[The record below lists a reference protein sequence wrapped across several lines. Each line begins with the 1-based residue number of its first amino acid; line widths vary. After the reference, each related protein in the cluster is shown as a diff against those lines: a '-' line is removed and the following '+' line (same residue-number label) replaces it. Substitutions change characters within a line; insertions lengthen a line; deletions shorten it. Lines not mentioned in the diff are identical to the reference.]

1 MDRRQFLKGVGAT
14 GALTVGGGALLVSS
28 TQSAVAANFS
38 ISNPSSATSDDGS
51 LDFVRMEAAQ
61 RVEWDGFDTD
71 VEQARYLDY
80 VTVRPNDDN
89 VTTKIND
96 TTSDPLDQWSGN
108 GDSNGWGG
116 AGEYTSG
123 PGKAGFVRADI
134 DWNIIGDPNA
144 SSPSEGGPRSIE
156 TPADELDRLEVDTDG
171 ATKDSTVVFEK
182 QVRLLD
188 GNGNQIA
195 GPNGPYDAA
204 VSSDSFTVSVT
215 NEEATTSTNGSGT
228 VSVGATDQSP

>member
-14 GALTVGGGALLVSS
+14 GALSIGGGALVLSS
-28 TQSAVAANFS
+28 TQSAVAASFT
-38 ISNPSSATSDDGS
+38 ITDPSAVTSDDGS
-51 LDFVRMEAAQ
+51 INFVRMQAAQ

-71 VEQARYLDY
+71 VHAARYIDR
-80 VTVRPNDDN
+80 VTIRPNSDN
-89 VTTKIND
+89 FTAKVND
-96 TTSDPLDQWSGN
+96 STSDDLSTWSGN
-108 GDSNGWGG
+108 GDSEGWGG
-116 AGEYTSG
+116 DGEFTSG
-123 PGKAGFVRADI
+123 VGKAGFVRADI
-134 DWNIIGDPNA
+134 DWNIIGDPGA

-171 ATKDSTVVFEK
+171 ETKESTVVFEK
-182 QVRLLD
+182 EVRLLD
-188 GNGNQIA
+188 SNGNEVA

-215 NEEATTSTNGSGT
+215 NEAATTATNGGGD